1 MRIDH
6 RVTSL
11 WAAVSLLLVVPS
23 PGKAQTLGVPADP
36 YYSGKGSWGQAYD
49 DQWAIK
55 NVGFTAG
62 PDSAWQLVPSDA
74 APVVVGVIDTG
85 LDWHH
90 ADILWDNI
98 WNNPGEIA
106 DNDIDDDNN
115 GFVDDVIGWDFYANG
130 PKPWDHDGHGTFV
143 SGVVAAAW
151 NDQGIAGI
159 NPHAKIMVLKALNNF
174 GHSRAS
180 YLSRALVYA
189 ADNGADIVNMS
200 VGGEGITDAER
211 AAVEYAVLKG
221 VLIVVAAGN
230 SAVDVD
236 TFGIAGLDG
245 VLTVA
250 STDME
255 GKRAVFSNWGTGVD
269 ISAPGMEILSLRA
282 RRTDLLRGLVDVE
295 YAPGEAYVGPDKRY
309 YRVSGTSFSAPI
321 VTGIASL
328 LKSRNPELTAADLKR
343 ILINSAR
350 DVGQPGRDNLTGA
363 GIVDAAAALAANPSF
378 FIDVAI
384 TGATAVQSDNKVF
397 LELQG
402 TLDADQ
408 LVRGWI
414 EFGAGADPESWQRA
428 GEDLQLTINDGSLG
442 MIPASLLQGSPTWTF
457 RLIGTHRNGE
467 QRESRYVLD
476 VE

>member
-1 MRIDH
+1 MRIE
-6 RVTSL
+6 RL
-11 WAAVSLLLVVPS
+11 IAALSIIAFLLIAPTT
-23 PGKAQTLGVPADP
+23 GEAQTLGVPTDP
-36 YYSGKGSWGQAYD
+36 YFSGKGAWGQEYD

-55 NVGFTAG
+55 SVGLTAG
-62 PDSAWQLVPSDA
+62 PESAWQQVPSDA
-74 APVVVGVIDTG
+74 APVVVGIIDTG

-90 ADILWDNI
+90 ADIDWGNI

-106 DNDIDDDNN
+106 DNGLDDDNN
-115 GFVDDVIGWDFYANG
+115 GYVDDVIGWDFYANG

-159 NPHAKIMVLKALNNF
+159 NPRAKIMVLKALNNF

-180 YLSRALVYA
+180 YLSHALVYA

-211 AAVEYAVLKG
+211 AAVEYAMSKG

-230 SAVDVD
+230 SAVDVG

-255 GKRAVFSNWGTGVD
+255 GQRAVFSNWGMGVD
-269 ISAPGMEILSLRA
+269 IAAPGMEVLSLRA

-295 YAPGEAYVGPDKRY
+295 YQNGEAYVGEDKRY

-321 VTGIASL
+321 VAGIASL
-328 LKSRNPELTAADLKR
+328 LKSKNPELTGADLKR
-343 ILINSAR
+343 ILVNSAR
-350 DVGQPGRDNLTGA
+350 DTGQPGPDNLTGA
-363 GIVDAAAALAANPSF
+363 GIVDAIAALQADPSF
-378 FIDVAI
+378 FINVAI
-384 TGATAVQSDNKVF
+384 TDAAGVQEGNEVF
-397 LELQG
+397 LELLG
-402 TLDADQ
+402 TLDANQ
-408 LVRGWI
+408 LQRGWL
-414 EFGAGADPESWQRA
+414 EFGPGEEPEAWQQVGDALVLPIR
-428 GEDLQLTINDGSLG
+428 DGSLG
-442 MIPASLLQGSPTWTF
+442 MIPAELLRGSPTWTF
-457 RLIGTHRNGE
+457 RLIGEHLNGE
-467 QRESRYVLD
+467 QREARYVLD

>member
-1 MRIDH
+1 MRIK
-6 RVTSL
+6 L
-11 WAAVSLLLVVPS
+11 MLLLIVPAV
-23 PGKAQTLGVPADP
+23 GLAQGLGVPSDP
-36 YYSGKGSWGQAYD
+36 NFTGKGAWGQEYD

-55 NVGFTAG
+55 AVGLTAG
-62 PDSAWQLVPSDA
+62 PESAWHRISSVA

-90 ADILWDNI
+90 ADIAWDNI

-106 DNDIDDDNN
+106 DNGIDDDGN

-143 SGVVAAAW
+143 SGVIAAAW

-211 AAVEYAVLKG
+211 AAVEYAVARG

-255 GKRAVFSNWGTGVD
+255 GQRAVFSNWGAGVD
-269 ISAPGMEILSLRA
+269 IAAPGMEVLSLRA
-282 RRTDLLRGLVDVE
+282 RRTDLLLGLVDVTYE
-295 YAPGEAYVGPDKRY
+295 PGEAYVGDDRRY

-321 VTGIASL
+321 VTGVASL
-328 LKSRNPELTAADLKR
+328 LKSHNPELTATDIKR
-343 ILINSAR
+343 ILINSAL
-350 DVGQPGRDNLTGA
+350 DVGQPGPDNLTGA
-363 GIVDAAAALAANPSF
+363 GIVDAIAALQADPTF
-378 FIDVAI
+378 FIEVAI
-384 TGATAVQSDNKVF
+384 TAATAVQADDQVF

-402 TLDADQ
+402 TLDANQ
-408 LVRGWI
+408 LLRGWL
-414 EFGAGADPESWQRA
+414 EFGPGENPESWERA
-428 GEDLQLTINDGSLG
+428 GESMLQAVHDGALG
-442 MIPASLLQGSPTWTF
+442 RIPAESLRGAPTWTF
-457 RLIGTHRNGE
+457 RLIGENIDGE
-467 QRESRYVLD
+467 QREARFVLD